1 MQITTPANLN
11 TWIEV
16 ETGNFYLG
24 LCLYVVQVA
33 RHKQKGSIDDPTFGA
48 RTIQEIAKFSTEQK
62 FNCKEKPL
70 FDFLPMDHVLINA

>member
-1 MQITTPANLN
+1 MWWKWRDTNKK
-11 TWIEV
+11 W
-16 ETGNFYLG
+16 
-24 LCLYVVQVA
+24 
-33 RHKQKGSIDDPTFGA
+33 SIDDPTFGA